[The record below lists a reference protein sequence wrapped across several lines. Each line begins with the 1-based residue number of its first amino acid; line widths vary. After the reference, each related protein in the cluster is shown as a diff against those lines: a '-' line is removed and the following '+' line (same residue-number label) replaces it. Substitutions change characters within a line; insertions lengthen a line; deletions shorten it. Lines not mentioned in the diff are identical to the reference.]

1 MSLLPVFDGVQRE
14 PKSGGK
20 LRLAEFQAPA
30 NLGHI
35 NTGNGMPAAGNAV
48 GATFFLGS
56 KASRNFIRSRRPPWC
71 RIWCGSEGT
80 DRSSLAIPS
89 FEMNLDGIRVL
100 LVEDNPGDA
109 RLFTELVRDTGAGQ
123 WNLVQVDR
131 LSTALDRLSHEA
143 FDVVLLDLSLPDAEG
158 IETLVRA
165 HAHSPKTPIVVLTGH
180 DDEALAVRAVRAGA
194 QDYLVKGRM
203 DGDLLVRSIR
213 YASERG
219 RAIQALE
226 RREEHY
232 RSLIENSMDLISI
245 LNLDGTI
252 RYASPSHERLLGYHL
267 DELVGRNVLSFVN
280 PDDRARVETT
290 MVNGNSG
297 RPVECRIRHRDGSW
311 RVLESFSRDL
321 SHIAGVN
328 GMVVNARDIT
338 ERKRLEEQLHH
349 SQRLEAVGRLAGGV
363 AHDFN
368 NLLMVITGYSHML
381 LDAMHPGDPARQDL
395 EQVVKASER
404 ATDLTR
410 QLLAFSRRQGVR
422 ASLVNLNVLVEE
434 MDRMLRRV
442 LGEDIELIVKLAPEL
457 KNVRADPGQ
466 IEQVILNIVVNAKD
480 AMPGG
485 GQLRIETRNAG
496 LPRRDCVTLSI
507 SDTGIGMD
515 PQVLSRVFEPFFTT
529 KEHGTGLGL
538 ATSYGIIK
546 ENGGDLRVDSTPA
559 KGTTFD
565 IELPVAYQTPEDL
578 ELPNEK
584 RSPRGT
590 ETILL
595 VEDEDPVRRVVETM
609 LKRHGYQVLSSAS
622 SNEAIAAAERHRGV
636 IHLLITDMVMPG
648 MSGRKM
654 AECLVARRPDMKVLY
669 VSGYGDASAESDA
682 HFLQK
687 PFSTDELATKIRDM
701 LK

>member
-1 MSLLPVFDGVQRE
+1 
-14 PKSGGK
+14 
-20 LRLAEFQAPA
+20 
-30 NLGHI
+30 
-35 NTGNGMPAAGNAV
+35 
-48 GATFFLGS
+48 
-56 KASRNFIRSRRPPWC
+56 
-71 RIWCGSEGT
+71 
-80 DRSSLAIPS
+80 
-89 FEMNLDGIRVL
+89 MNLDGIRVL

-109 RLFTELVRDTGAGQ
+109 RLFEELIRDTGAGQ

-131 LSTALDRLSHEA
+131 LSVALDRLSREP
-143 FDVVLLDLSLPDAEG
+143 FDVMLLDLSLPDADG
-158 IETLVRA
+158 LETLIRA
-165 HAHSPKTPIVVLTGH
+165 HTQAPKIPIVVLTGH

-194 QDYLVKGRM
+194 QDYLVKGRL

-219 RAIQALE
+219 RAVEALE

-232 RSLIENSMDLISI
+232 RSLIENSMDLINI

-252 RYASPSHERLLGYHL
+252 RYASPSAERLLGYPL
-267 DELVGRNVLSFVN
+267 DELVGRNVFSFVH
-280 PDDRARVETT
+280 PEDKPHVQAAL
-290 MVNGNSG
+290 VNGNGG
-297 RPVECRIRHRDGSW
+297 RPVECRVRHSDGSW

-321 SHIAGVN
+321 SHVAGVN

-338 ERKRLEEQLHH
+338 ERKHLEEQLHH

-381 LDAMHPGDPARQDL
+381 LDAMHPSDPARQDL

-422 ASLVNLNVLVEE
+422 ASLVNLNVLVQE

-442 LGEDIELIVKLAPEL
+442 LGEEIELIVHLSPEL
-457 KNVRADPGQ
+457 NIVRADPGQ
-466 IEQVILNIVVNAKD
+466 IEQVILNMVVNARD
-480 AMPGG
+480 AMPSG
-485 GQLRIETRNAG
+485 GQLLIETRNSGQPA
-496 LPRRDCVTLSI
+496 RNWVTVSI
-507 SDTGIGMD
+507 SDTGVGMD
-515 PQVLSRVFEPFFTT
+515 SQVLSRVFEPFFTT

-546 ENGGDLRVDSTPA
+546 ENGGELRVESTPA
-559 KGTTFD
+559 MGTSFH
-565 IELPVAYQTPEDL
+565 IELPAADQTPEDVKPPK
-578 ELPNEK
+578 EN
-584 RSPRGT
+584 RTPRGT

-609 LKRHGYQVLSSAS
+609 LKRHGYQVLASAS
-622 SNEAIAAAERHRGV
+622 SKDALATAEQHRGM

-654 AECLVARRPDMKVLY
+654 AECLAAKRPQMKVLY
-669 VSGYGDASAESDA
+669 VSGYGDATAQDEA

-687 PFSTDELATKIRDM
+687 PFSTEELATKIREL

>member
-1 MSLLPVFDGVQRE
+1 
-14 PKSGGK
+14 
-20 LRLAEFQAPA
+20 
-30 NLGHI
+30 
-35 NTGNGMPAAGNAV
+35 
-48 GATFFLGS
+48 
-56 KASRNFIRSRRPPWC
+56 
-71 RIWCGSEGT
+71 
-80 DRSSLAIPS
+80 
-89 FEMNLDGIRVL
+89 MNLDGIRVL

-109 RLFTELVRDTGAGQ
+109 RLFTELVKDTGAGQ
-123 WNLVQVDR
+123 WTMVQVDR
-131 LSTALDRLSHEA
+131 LSAALERLSRES
-143 FDVVLLDLSLPDAEG
+143 FDVMLLDLTLPDADG
-158 IETLVRA
+158 LDTLIRA
-165 HAHSPKTPIVVLTGH
+165 HAEAPKIPIVVLTGH

-219 RAIQALE
+219 RTIEALE

-245 LNLDGTI
+245 LNMDGTI
-252 RYASPSHERLLGYHL
+252 RYVSPSHERMLGYPL
-267 DELVGRNVLSFVN
+267 DELVGRNVLSFVHAQ
-280 PDDRARVETT
+280 DKSRVQTALA
-290 MVNGNSG
+290 NGNNG
-297 RPVECRIRHRDGSW
+297 RPVECRVRHSDGSW

-321 SHIAGVN
+321 SHVAGVN

-381 LDAMHPGDPARQDL
+381 LDAMHPSDPDRQDL

-410 QLLAFSRRQGVR
+410 QLLAFSRRQGLR
-422 ASLVNLNVLVEE
+422 TSLVNLNTLIRE
-434 MDRMLRRV
+434 MERMLRRV
-442 LGEDIELIVKLAPEL
+442 LGEEIELITRPAPEL
-457 KNVRADPGQ
+457 KTVRADPGQ
-466 IEQVILNIVVNAKD
+466 IEQVILNMVVNARD
-480 AMPGG
+480 AMSSG
-485 GQLRIETRNAG
+485 GQLLIETKNLGQRVG
-496 LPRRDCVTLSI
+496 ISI

-515 PQVLSRVFEPFFTT
+515 SQVLSRVFEPFFTT

-546 ENGGDLRVDSTPA
+546 ENGGDLRVESTPG
-559 KGTTFD
+559 KGTTFH
-565 IELPVAYQTPEDL
+565 IELPVTEQPHEDL
-578 ELPNEK
+578 DLPAE
-584 RSPRGT
+584 RRAPRGT

-609 LKRHGYQVLSSAS
+609 LKRHGYRVLVSAS
-622 SNEAIAAAERHRGV
+622 SKDAIAAAERHPGT
-636 IHLLITDMVMPG
+636 IHLLITDIMMPG

-654 AECLVARRPDMKVLY
+654 AECLSALRPEMKVLY
-669 VSGYGDASAESDA
+669 VSGYGDAKAQNDL

-687 PFSTDELATKIRDM
+687 PFSTEELATKIHEI

>member
-1 MSLLPVFDGVQRE
+1 
-14 PKSGGK
+14 
-20 LRLAEFQAPA
+20 
-30 NLGHI
+30 
-35 NTGNGMPAAGNAV
+35 
-48 GATFFLGS
+48 
-56 KASRNFIRSRRPPWC
+56 
-71 RIWCGSEGT
+71 
-80 DRSSLAIPS
+80 
-89 FEMNLDGIRVL
+89 MNLDGIRVL

-123 WNLVQVDR
+123 WKLVQVDR
-131 LSTALDRLSHEA
+131 LSAALDRLRREP
-143 FDVVLLDLSLPDAEG
+143 FDVMLLDLSLPDAEG
-158 IETLVRA
+158 LETLIRA
-165 HAHSPKTPIVVLTGH
+165 HTEAPKVPIVVLTGH

-194 QDYLVKGRM
+194 QDYLVKGRL

-219 RAIQALE
+219 RAVEALE

-252 RYASPSHERLLGYHL
+252 RYVSPSHERMLGYPL
-267 DELVGRNVLSFVN
+267 DELVGRNVLSFVHS
-280 PDDRARVETT
+280 DDRARVQTALAK
-290 MVNGNSG
+290 GNNG
-297 RPVECRIRHRDGSW
+297 RPVECRIRHCDGSW

-321 SHIAGVN
+321 SHVAGVN

-338 ERKRLEEQLHH
+338 ERKHLEEQLHH

-381 LDAMHPGDPARQDL
+381 LDAMHPSDPARQDL

-422 ASLVNLNVLVEE
+422 AALVNLNSLVQE

-442 LGEDIELIVKLAPEL
+442 LGEEIELIIRLAPEL
-457 KNVRADPGQ
+457 KTVRADPGQ
-466 IEQVILNIVVNAKD
+466 IEQVILNMVVNARD
-480 AMPGG
+480 AMPSG
-485 GQLRIETRNAG
+485 GQLLIETRNTGA
-496 LPRRDCVTLSI
+496 PDRNSVTISI

-515 PQVLSRVFEPFFTT
+515 SQVLSRVFEPFFTT

-559 KGTTFD
+559 KGTCFH
-565 IELPVAYQTPEDL
+565 IELPAAEQTPGDL
-578 ELPNEK
+578 ELPDEK
-584 RSPRGT
+584 RAPRGT

-595 VEDEDPVRRVVETM
+595 VEDEDPVRRVVEAM
-609 LKRHGYQVLSSAS
+609 LKRHGYQVLVSAS
-622 SNEAIAAAERHRGV
+622 SKDALAAAEQHRGT
-636 IHLLITDMVMPG
+636 IHLLITDIMMPG

-654 AECLVARRPDMKVLY
+654 AECLVAGRPDMKVLY

-687 PFSTDELATKIRDM
+687 PFSTEELATKIREM

>member
-1 MSLLPVFDGVQRE
+1 MWIG
-14 PKSGGK
+14 
-20 LRLAEFQAPA
+20 
-30 NLGHI
+30 
-35 NTGNGMPAAGNAV
+35 
-48 GATFFLGS
+48 
-56 KASRNFIRSRRPPWC
+56 
-71 RIWCGSEGT
+71 GSEGAP
-80 DRSSLAIPS
+80 SSIPS
-89 FEMNLDGIRVL
+89 YAMNLDGIRVL

-123 WNLVQVDR
+123 WKLVHVGR
-131 LSTALDRLSHEA
+131 LSAALDRLRHEP
-143 FDVVLLDLSLPDAEG
+143 FDVMLLDLSLPDADG
-158 IETLVRA
+158 LETLIRA
-165 HAHSPKTPIVVLTGH
+165 HAEAPKIPIVVLTGH

-219 RAIQALE
+219 RAVEALE

-252 RYASPSHERLLGYHL
+252 RYVSPSHERMLGYPL
-267 DELVGRNVLSFVN
+267 DELVGKNVLSFVH
-280 PDDRARVETT
+280 PDDRASVKTAL
-290 MVNGNSG
+290 VNGNNG
-297 RPVECRIRHRDGSW
+297 RPVECRIRHSDGSW
-311 RVLESFSRDL
+311 RMLESFSRDL
-321 SHIAGVN
+321 SHVAGVN

-338 ERKRLEEQLHH
+338 ERKHLEEQLHH

-381 LDAMHPGDPARQDL
+381 LDAMHLSDPARQDL

-422 ASLVNLNVLVEE
+422 ASLVNLNVLVQE

-442 LGEDIELIVKLAPEL
+442 LGEEIELIIRLAPGL
-457 KNVRADPGQ
+457 KIVRADPGQ
-466 IEQVILNIVVNAKD
+466 MEQVILNMVVNARD
-480 AMPGG
+480 AMPSGG
-485 GQLRIETRNAG
+485 ELVIETKNSGAPG
-496 LPRRDCVTLSI
+496 KECVTVSI
-507 SDTGIGMD
+507 SDTGVGMD
-515 PQVLSRVFEPFFTT
+515 SQVLSRVFEPFFTT

-538 ATSYGIIK
+538 ATSYGIVK
-546 ENGGDLRVDSTPA
+546 ENGGELRVDSTPA
-559 KGTTFD
+559 QGTSFH
-565 IELPVAYQTPEDL
+565 IELPAAGQTPEDL
-578 ELPNEK
+578 QPSGQK
-584 RSPRGT
+584 PAPAGT

-595 VEDEDPVRRVVETM
+595 VEDEDPVRRVVEAM
-609 LKRHGYQVLSSAS
+609 LKRHGYQVLASAS
-622 SNEAIAAAERHRGV
+622 SKEALAAAEQHGGV

-654 AECLVARRPDMKVLY
+654 AECLVGGRPDMKVLY
-669 VSGYGDASAESDA
+669 VSGYGDALAQSDA

-687 PFSTDELATKIRDM
+687 PFSTEELATKIREI

>member
-1 MSLLPVFDGVQRE
+1 
-14 PKSGGK
+14 
-20 LRLAEFQAPA
+20 
-30 NLGHI
+30 
-35 NTGNGMPAAGNAV
+35 
-48 GATFFLGS
+48 
-56 KASRNFIRSRRPPWC
+56 
-71 RIWCGSEGT
+71 
-80 DRSSLAIPS
+80 
-89 FEMNLDGIRVL
+89 MNLEGICVL

-123 WNLVQVDR
+123 WKLVHVDR
-131 LSTALDRLSHEA
+131 LSAALDRLSREP
-143 FDVVLLDLSLPDAEG
+143 FDVILLDLSLPDADG
-158 IETLVRA
+158 LETLIRA
-165 HAHSPKTPIVVLTGH
+165 HAQAPKIPIVVLTGH

-194 QDYLVKGRM
+194 QDYLVKGRL

-219 RAIQALE
+219 RAVEALE

-252 RYASPSHERLLGYHL
+252 RYVSPSHERLLGYPL
-267 DELVGRNVLSFVN
+267 DELVGKNVFSFIHAE
-280 PDDRARVETT
+280 DKARIQTAL
-290 MVNGNSG
+290 VNGNNG
-297 RPVECRIRHRDGSW
+297 RPVECRVRHCDGSW
-311 RVLESFSRDL
+311 RMLESFSRDL
-321 SHIAGVN
+321 SHVAGVN

-381 LDAMHPGDPARQDL
+381 LDAMHSSDPARQDL

-422 ASLVNLNVLVEE
+422 ASLVNLNPLVQE

-442 LGEDIELIVKLAPEL
+442 LGEEIELLVRLAPEL
-457 KNVRADPGQ
+457 KTVRADPGQ
-466 IEQVILNIVVNAKD
+466 IEQVILNMVVNARD
-480 AMPGG
+480 AMPSG
-485 GQLRIETRNAG
+485 GQLLIETRNTG
-496 LPRRDCVTLSI
+496 QPGRECVTISI
-507 SDTGIGMD
+507 SDTGVGMD
-515 PQVLSRVFEPFFTT
+515 SQVLSRVFEPFFTT

-546 ENGGDLRVDSTPA
+546 ENGGDLRVESTPA
-559 KGTTFD
+559 KGTCFR
-565 IELPVAYQTPEDL
+565 IELPAVEQTPDDL
-578 ELPNEK
+578 ELPDEK
-584 RSPRGT
+584 RAPRGT

-609 LKRHGYQVLSSAS
+609 LKRHGYQVLASAS
-622 SNEAIAAAERHRGV
+622 SKDALAAAEQHRGT
-636 IHLLITDMVMPG
+636 IDLLITDIRMPG

-654 AECLVARRPDMKVLY
+654 AECLVTVRPDMKVLY
-669 VSGYGDASAESDA
+669 VSGYGDAAAESDV

-687 PFSTDELATKIRDM
+687 PFSTEELATKIREM

>member
-1 MSLLPVFDGVQRE
+1 
-14 PKSGGK
+14 
-20 LRLAEFQAPA
+20 
-30 NLGHI
+30 
-35 NTGNGMPAAGNAV
+35 
-48 GATFFLGS
+48 
-56 KASRNFIRSRRPPWC
+56 
-71 RIWCGSEGT
+71 
-80 DRSSLAIPS
+80 
-89 FEMNLDGIRVL
+89 MNLDGIRVL

-109 RLFTELVRDTGAGQ
+109 RLFNELVRDTGAGQ
-123 WNLVQVDR
+123 WKLVQVDR
-131 LSTALDRLSHEA
+131 LSAALERLRHET
-143 FDVVLLDLSLPDAEG
+143 FDVMLLDLSLPDADG
-158 IETLVRA
+158 LDTLIRA
-165 HAHSPKTPIVVLTGH
+165 HTEAPKVPIVVLTGH

-219 RAIQALE
+219 RAVEALE

-245 LNLDGTI
+245 MNLDGTI
-252 RYASPSHERLLGYHL
+252 RYVSPSHERLLGYPL
-267 DELVGRNVLSFVN
+267 DALVGRNVLSFVHSE
-280 PDDRARVETT
+280 DKARVQMALT
-290 MVNGNSG
+290 NGNNG
-297 RPVECRIRHRDGSW
+297 RPVECRIRHSDGSW

-321 SHIAGVN
+321 SHVAGVN

-338 ERKRLEEQLHH
+338 ERKHLEEQLHH

-381 LDAMHPGDPARQDL
+381 LDGMHPSDPARQDL

-422 ASLVNLNVLVEE
+422 ASLVNLNALVQE
-434 MDRMLRRV
+434 MDRMLRRI
-442 LGEDIELIVKLAPEL
+442 LGEDIELVIQLALEL
-457 KNVRADPGQ
+457 KTVRADPGQ
-466 IEQVILNIVVNAKD
+466 IEQVILNMAVNARD
-480 AMPGG
+480 AMPSG
-485 GQLRIETRNAG
+485 GQLLIETKNSA
-496 LPRRDCVTLSI
+496 LPRQDCVTISI

-515 PQVLSRVFEPFFTT
+515 AQVLSRVFEPFFTT
-529 KEHGTGLGL
+529 KEQGTGLGL

-546 ENGGDLRVDSTPA
+546 ENGGDLRVESTPG
-559 KGTTFD
+559 KGTSFH
-565 IELPVAYQTPEDL
+565 IELPVTEQTPEDL
-578 ELPNEK
+578 ELPKE
-584 RSPRGT
+584 SGAPRGT

-595 VEDEDPVRRVVETM
+595 VEDEDGVRRVVETM

-622 SNEAIAAAERHRGV
+622 YKDALAAAERHRGV

-654 AECLVARRPDMKVLY
+654 AECLVAGRPDMKVLY
-669 VSGYGDASAESDA
+669 VSGYGDAKAQTDT

-687 PFSTDELATKIRDM
+687 PFSTEELATKIREL